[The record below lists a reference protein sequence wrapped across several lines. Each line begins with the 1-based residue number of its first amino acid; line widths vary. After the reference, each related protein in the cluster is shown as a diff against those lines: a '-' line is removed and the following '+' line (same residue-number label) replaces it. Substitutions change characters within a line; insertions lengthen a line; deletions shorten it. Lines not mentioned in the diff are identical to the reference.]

1 MREVAADDYAWTL
14 WAYLGLAE
22 LEEMDALM
30 RDGEALQ
37 AAERTAMAFHEP
49 ARLATERTDLR
60 RRAGLEMP
68 AQEAMDRAARMVAT
82 MRKAKAT
89 H

>member
-1 MREVAADDYAWTL
+1 VQEVAADDYAWTL

-22 LEEMDALM
+22 IEDMDALM
-30 RDGEALQ
+30 RDGEGLQ

-49 ARLATERTDLR
+49 ARLQAERTELR

-68 AQEAMDRAARMVAT
+68 AQDAMDRAAAMVQR